1 MLLIL
6 MIVVFFFVLSL
17 MFDMILSGLL
27 CCVGWKLK
35 WCVSYVYVN
44 MRLIMIVSLMSVC
57 SIVLM
62 LSDGVVELIV
72 MFDVI
77 ELGWFIVFMF
87 VVLVGVYMSD
97 VMMVSIVVVIVW
109 YICWLGLMMFID
121 LVFGYVWLV

>member
-1 MLLIL
+1 
-6 MIVVFFFVLSL
+6 
-17 MFDMILSGLL
+17 
-27 CCVGWKLK
+27 
-35 WCVSYVYVN
+35 
-44 MRLIMIVSLMSVC
+44 MIVSLMSVC